1 MNEILSLGVEE
12 PGRAALFSEPEQPLP
27 VGHFRLDTLFSGL
40 SAGTELTYYRG
51 TNPFLHAAWDRYLC
65 GFHRD
70 RPGQGYPVEVLG
82 YMEVGRVRETR
93 TDRVAVGDCIALAY
107 GHRTSYVAN
116 AQERFVSLPPDLDPL
131 LGIYLAQMGPIC
143 ANGVLHA
150 AADLLGSDVVDLGA
164 GVRGR
169 NVLITGAGV
178 VGLLTALFARHL
190 GAAEVAVVDVTPERL
205 KVATALGFLAVDNSD
220 GCAWELIKARWRR
233 GSRDCGADL
242 AFQCRGQPAALD
254 AALRSLRPQGTVVD
268 LAFYQG
274 GAPELRLGE
283 EFHHNG
289 LAIRCAQIGRV
300 PRGTAHLWDRGRLA
314 AETVELL
321 RACSA
326 TIREHLIT
334 DIVPLA
340 QGPSLLAEIAARK
353 RHFIQVVFTC

>member
-1 MNEILSLGVEE
+1 MNEVLSLGVEE
-12 PGRAALFSEPEQPLP
+12 PGRAALFSQPEQPLP
-27 VGHFRLDTLFSGL
+27 EEHFRIDTLFSGL

-51 TNPFLHAAWDRYLC
+51 TNPFLHAAWDRHFC
-65 GFHRD
+65 GFRRD
-70 RPGQGYPVEVLG
+70 RPGQVEVLG

-93 TDRVAVGDCIALAY
+93 TDRVAVGDLIALAY
-107 GHRTSYVAN
+107 GHRTSYVAD
-116 AQERFVSLPPDLDPL
+116 ALQARVVPLPPDLDPL

-150 AADLLGSDVVDLGA
+150 AADRQGSDAVDLRA
-164 GVRGR
+164 GVRDR
-169 NVLITGAGV
+169 NVVITGAGV

-190 GAAEVAVVDVTPERL
+190 GAAEVAVVDVTAARL
-205 KVATALGFLAVDNSD
+205 RAATALGLIAVDNSD
-220 GCAWELIKARWRR
+220 GCAWEVIKARWRR
-233 GSRDCGADL
+233 GPRDCGADV

-254 AALRSLRPQGTVVD
+254 TALRSLRPQATVVD

-289 LAIRCAQIGRV
+289 LTIRCAQIGRV
-300 PRGTAHLWDRGRLA
+300 PKGTAHLWDRGRLA

-326 TIREHLIT
+326 AVREHLIT

-340 QGPSLLAEIAARK
+340 HGPSLLAEISARE